1 MGICRKASSGKLLV
15 IWLVAALAAAV
26 GFTSANSEEMW
37 SREMSVSF
45 QMGEA
50 DSRLTALEGAREK
63 LREKALSES
72 GAYVESLQVLSE
84 GQFRESLR
92 LLRSAFVSIS
102 DETVRVRTN
111 SENQVSTLYL
121 DATVV
126 VDTGVLRDRVKAL
139 AENTSF
145 QQKMQSLSLE
155 DRRIINSLDRLSSK
169 LRKTGVEGALLADYK
184 ELLVKAKESTR
195 LRVAQLEPGRQASLL
210 EQAQYGAGLFEL
222 GKLVALERYYLDVI
236 APFAADIQLDAKI
249 ISAAPSTVTP
259 GSTEVQVQFTANY
272 YPEGSS
278 PMAIARLEHELERT
292 LDGDFWL
299 PTSPQQKLSDLNLGA
314 YEKWVEETLM
324 NMPLLAVV
332 SLGDH
337 HAYFRLVGNR
347 DSVSADPENNET
359 WGHGLEYLS
368 KRPRKS
374 DFDFPAK
381 FSGRMFSGDR
391 EINIRY
397 KFQIPNADAAMI
409 SDVDVDMKLVQITPE
424 GA

>member
-1 MGICRKASSGKLLV
+1 MGVNRKASSTKLLV
-15 IWLVAALAAAV
+15 VWFVAALAAAI
-26 GFTSANSEEMW
+26 GFTSANSADVW

-63 LREKALSES
+63 LRDKALSES
-72 GAYVESLQVLSE
+72 GAYVESRQVLSD
-84 GQFRESLR
+84 GQFKESLR

-111 SENQVSTLYL
+111 PENQVSTLYL
-121 DATVV
+121 DATAV

-155 DRRIINSLDRLSSK
+155 DRRIVESLDRLSAK
-169 LRKTGVEGALLADYK
+169 LQKTGVEGALLADYK
-184 ELLVKAKESTR
+184 ELLIKAKESTR
-195 LRVAQLEPGRQASLL
+195 LRVAELVPGKQASLL

-222 GKLVALERYYLDVI
+222 GKLVALEKYYLDVI
-236 APFAADIQLDAKI
+236 APFAADIELDAEI
-249 ISAAPSTVTP
+249 ISAAPSTVSP
-259 GSTEVQVQFTANY
+259 GSTEVQVHFTANY
-272 YPEGSS
+272 NPVRSS
-278 PMAIARLEHELERT
+278 PMAIGMLEHELERI
-292 LDGDFWL
+292 LDGEFWL
-299 PTSPQQKLSDLNLGA
+299 PSSPQEKLSDLNLGA
-314 YEKWVEETLM
+314 YEQWVEQTLM

-337 HAYFRLVGNR
+337 QAYFRMVGNR
-347 DSVSADPENNET
+347 DSVSNDPENHET
-359 WGHGLEYLS
+359 WGHGLKYLS
-368 KRPRKS
+368 KRVRKS

-391 EINIRY
+391 EVSVRY

-409 SDVDVDMKLVQITPE
+409 SDVDVDLKLVQITPE

>member
-1 MGICRKASSGKLLV
+1 MSMYRNTSSTKLLV
-15 IWLVAALAAAV
+15 VWFVAALAAAI
-26 GFTSANSEEMW
+26 GFTNANSADKW

-72 GAYVESLQVLSE
+72 GAYVESRQVLSE
-84 GQFRESLR
+84 GQFKESLR

-111 SENQVSTLYL
+111 PENQVSTLYL
-121 DATVV
+121 DATAV

-139 AENTSF
+139 AENTTF

-155 DRRIINSLDRLSSK
+155 DRRIVESLDRLSAK
-169 LRKTGVEGALLADYK
+169 LQKTGVEGALLADYK
-184 ELLVKAKESTR
+184 ELLIKAKESTR
-195 LRVAQLEPGRQASLL
+195 LRVAELVPGKQASLL

-222 GKLVALERYYLDVI
+222 GKLVALEKYYLDVI
-236 APFAADIQLDAKI
+236 APFAADVELSAEIV
-249 ISAAPSTVTP
+249 SAAPSTVSP
-259 GSTEVQVQFTANY
+259 GSTEVQVHFTANY
-272 YPEGSS
+272 KPVRSS
-278 PMAIARLEHELERT
+278 PMAIGMLEHELERI
-292 LDGDFWL
+292 LDGEFWL
-299 PTSPQQKLSDLNLGA
+299 PSAPQEKLSDLNLGA
-314 YEKWVEETLM
+314 YEQWVEQTLM
-324 NMPLLAVV
+324 NMPLLAVI

-337 HAYFRLVGNR
+337 EAYFRMVGNR
-347 DSVSADPENNET
+347 HSVSNDPEHHET
-359 WGHGLEYLS
+359 WGHGLKYLS
-368 KRPRKS
+368 KRVRKS

-391 EINIRY
+391 EVSVRY

-409 SDVDVDMKLVQITPE
+409 SDVDVGLRLVQITPE

>member
-1 MGICRKASSGKLLV
+1 MGIYRRTSSTRLLV
-15 IWLVAALAAAV
+15 VWFVAALAAAIS
-26 GFTSANSEEMW
+26 FTSAKSADVW

-72 GAYVESLQVLSE
+72 GAYVESRQVLSE
-84 GQFRESLR
+84 GQFKESLR

-111 SENQVSTLYL
+111 PENQVSTLYL
-121 DATVV
+121 DATAV

-139 AENTSF
+139 AENTTF

-155 DRRIINSLDRLSSK
+155 DRRIVESLDRLSSK

-184 ELLVKAKESTR
+184 ELLIKSKESTR
-195 LRVAQLEPGRQASLL
+195 LRVAELVPGQQASLL

-222 GKLVALERYYLDVI
+222 GKLVALEKYYLDVV
-236 APFAADIQLDAKI
+236 APLAADLSLEAKI
-249 ISAAPSTVTP
+249 VSAAPSTKMQ
-259 GSTEVQVQFTANY
+259 GATEVKVVMEAFY
-272 YPEGSS
+272 DPES
-278 PMAIARLEHELERT
+278 PVAMKVNRLEHDLN
-292 LDGDFWL
+292 DIVNGDFWL
-299 PTSPQQKLSDLNLGA
+299 PSSPQEKLSDLKLAA
-314 YEKWVEETLM
+314 YDQWVEATLL

-337 HAYFRLVGNR
+337 KAYFPVLGNR
-347 DSVSADPENNET
+347 ISVSSKGEDQK
-359 WGHGLEYLS
+359 WGHGLTYMPEVRL
-368 KRPRKS
+368 KS
-374 DFDFPAK
+374 AFK
-381 FSGRMFSGDR
+381 FAPELTRRGYRDHRTITQS
-391 EINIRY
+391 Y
-397 KFQIPNADAAMI
+397 TFQIPNADAAMI
-409 SDVDVDMKLVQITPE
+409 SDVDVDLKLVQITPE